1 MVKSKTKIQKQT
13 LKKTNLNLVDTINSS
28 KKYDAWLSVAR
39 TLSGTRRNKVGLNL
53 KEIEKRSEE
62 SKIVVIPGKV
72 LASGEIKKKLKIVAL
87 DFSKQTKEKILN
99 AGATYSTILEEIKL
113 NPEGTDIQILK

>member
-113 NPEGTDIQILK
+113 NPEGKDIQILK